1 MQKLS
6 KGFYVG
12 SIAGGLGAGILLSFL
27 GVLLASDSHMDEAA
41 PFAIVVAA
49 LALVYGVI
57 VMLMMW
63 YKAWAAIQDGHARTT
78 PGKAVG
84 FLFIPLFNLYWI
96 FQAILGFAKDYNSY
110 VDRHSLGAHKLPEGL
125 FLTYCVLVL
134 AGIIPLLGVLASV
147 AALGVMI
154 VLAAKVCDAVNALP
168 AGPMAATPTP
178 TPTPA

>member
-12 SIAGGLGAGILLSFL
+12 SIAVGLGLGILLSAI
-27 GVLLASDSHMDEAA
+27 GVLLATDSHLDEGA
-41 PFAIVVAA
+41 PFAIV
-49 LALVYGVI
+49 LAVLAMLYGVV
-57 VMLMMW
+57 VMLMLW
-63 YKAWAAIQDGHARTT
+63 YKAWAAIQDGQARTT

-96 FQAILGFAKDYNSY
+96 FQAIHGFAKDYNSY
-110 VDRHSLGAHKLPEGL
+110 VDRHSLGVSKLPEGL
-125 FLTYCVLVL
+125 FLAYCILVL
-134 AGIIPLLGVLASV
+134 AGIIPILGVLTSV

-168 AGPMAATPTP
+168 ASIPATAAP
-178 TPTPA
+178 

>member
-1 MQKLS
+1 MQRMS
-6 KGFYVG
+6 KGFFVG
-12 SIAGGLGAGILLSFL
+12 SIAGGLGVGILLSFV
-27 GVLLASDSHMDEAA
+27 GILLASSSHMDEAA
-41 PFAIVVAA
+41 PFAIV
-49 LALVYGVI
+49 LAVLAMLYGVI

-110 VDRHSLGAHKLPEGL
+110 VDRHSLGVAKLPEGL
-125 FLTYCVLVL
+125 FLAYCVLVL
-134 AGIIPLLGVLASV
+134 AGIIPILGMLTSV

-168 AGPMAATPTP
+168 AAPMAAPA
-178 TPTPA
+178 PTPA